1 MTQTA
6 KLLKL
11 AKATGL
17 IRTRDLDK
25 YGIPRWTLSQ
35 LRDSGDLV
43 RVGRG
48 IYRYAR
54 HRPTEHHTLVQA
66 CTRVPKGVVC
76 LLSALRF
83 HKLTTQLPREVWM
96 AVPNHWLPKVDRPT
110 IRFHYFS
117 GDAYRAG
124 IEDHAIEGRK
134 IRVYNPAKT
143 VVDCFKFRNKIGID
157 VALEALRDSLRG
169 RKAKADD
176 IWRYAKLRRMTTVM
190 RPYMEAIA

>member
-1 MTQTA
+1 
-6 KLLKL
+6 
-11 AKATGL
+11 
-17 IRTRDLDK
+17 
-25 YGIPRWTLSQ
+25 
-35 LRDSGDLV
+35 
-43 RVGRG
+43 
-48 IYRYAR
+48 
-54 HRPTEHHTLVQA
+54 
-66 CTRVPKGVVC
+66 
-76 LLSALRF
+76 
-83 HKLTTQLPREVWM
+83 M